1 MKLLSGLKMTEKN
14 IGTIFPNLEDFKQ
27 LAKTRRVIPVAIQLM
42 ADTYTPVGLYQTLTE
57 NKPATF
63 LLESAENGKNWS
75 RYSFIGVSSAAVL
88 REENGKGYWSGK
100 TPKGL
105 LNDKPI
111 WEVLTQALD
120 FLKTKAFETL
130 PPLTGGLVGYLSYDI
145 VRIFEKIPNQNPNE
159 TKVPDLF
166 FLLTTDFAVLDHSDG
181 TVWLIANAVNY
192 DGTDERVEEAYSD
205 CLNRIEQ
212 MRKKLDSSKALNSL
226 NIGTLPELNYER
238 RTHSDDYQKSVDKAI
253 EYIEKGDAFQIVL
266 SQRFEIDCS
275 KNGLDVYRILRNS
288 NPSPYMYY
296 LNFPSKD
303 LKNSEF
309 EIVGS
314 SPEALISIK
323 NRKALLHP
331 IAGTRPRAKTEVE
344 DEKLA
349 QDLLNDEKEKAEHL
363 MLVDLGRNDLGR
375 FCKPGSIEVTQFMQ
389 VEKYSHVMHLVST
402 ITGELNES
410 VTVLDALKATFPAGT
425 LSGAPKVRA
434 MEIIDELEPVTRGI
448 YGGALGY
455 FDFAGN
461 MDMAITIRTALIKD
475 KKAYVQAGAGVVA
488 DSAPE
493 NEDLEC
499 QNKAAVVLKAI
510 AISNT
515 LD

>member
-1 MKLLSGLKMTEKN
+1 MADKN
-14 IGTIFPNLEDFKQ
+14 IGSIFPNLEEFKE
-27 LAKTRRVIPVAIQLM
+27 LAKSRRVIPVAIQLM
-42 ADTYTPVGLYQTLTE
+42 ADTFTPVGLYQTLTE
-57 NKPATF
+57 NKPGTF

-75 RYSFIGVSSAAVL
+75 RYSFIGVSSSAVL

-100 TPKGL
+100 PPKGL
-105 LNDKPI
+105 INEKPI
-111 WEVLTQALD
+111 WEVLTQALQ
-120 FLKTKAFETL
+120 FLKTESFEAL

-145 VRIFEKIPNQNPNE
+145 VRVFEEIPDENPNE
-159 TKVPDLF
+159 TSVPDLF
-166 FLLTTDFAVLDHSDG
+166 LLLTTDFAVLDHSDG

-192 DGTDERVEEAYSD
+192 DGTSERVEEAYSD
-205 CLNRIEQ
+205 CVKRIEN
-212 MRKKLDSSKALNSL
+212 MRSKLEKVQGLNPL
-226 NIGTLPELNYER
+226 NFNQITELKYSR
-238 RTHSDDYQKSVDKAI
+238 RTESDEYRSAVRKAI
-253 EYIEKGDAFQIVL
+253 DYIEAGDAFQIVL
-266 SQRFEIDCS
+266 SQRFEIECN
-275 KNGLDVYRILRNS
+275 KNGLDIYRILRNS

-296 LNFPSKD
+296 INFPNKEFSKTD
-303 LKNSEF
+303 F

-323 NRKALLHP
+323 DRKALVHP
-331 IAGTRPRAKTEVE
+331 IAGTRPRAKNEIE

-349 QDLLNDEKEKAEHL
+349 TDLLNDEKEKAEHL

-375 FCKPGSIEVTQFMQ
+375 FCKPGSIEVVQFMQ

-410 VTVLDALKATFPAGT
+410 VTVLDALKSTFPAGT

-434 MEIIDELEPVTRGI
+434 MEIIDELEPVKRGI

-461 MDMAITIRTALIKD
+461 MDLAITIRTALIKD
-475 KKAYVQAGAGVVA
+475 NKAYVQAGAGIVA
-488 DSAPE
+488 DSIPE
-493 NEDLEC
+493 SEDLEC

>member
-1 MKLLSGLKMTEKN
+1 MNDKN
-14 IGTIFPNLEDFKQ
+14 IGIIFPNLEEFKD
-27 LAKTRRVIPVAIQLM
+27 LAKSRRVIPVAVQLM
-42 ADTYTPVGLYQTLTE
+42 ADTFTPVGLYQTLTE
-57 NKPATF
+57 NLPGTF

-75 RYSFIGVSSAAVL
+75 RYSFVGVSSAAVL
-88 REENGKGYWSGK
+88 REENGKGFWSGK

-105 LNDKPI
+105 INDEPI
-111 WEVLTQALD
+111 WEVLTQSLD
-120 FLKTKAFETL
+120 FLKTKNFEAL

-145 VRIFEKIPNQNPNE
+145 VRIFEKIPNKNPNE
-159 TKVPDLF
+159 TRVPDLF
-166 FLLTTDFAVLDHSDG
+166 LLLTTDFAVLDHSDA

-192 DGTDERVEEAYSD
+192 DGTDQRVEEAYAD
-205 CLNRIEQ
+205 CIDRIEK
-212 MRKKLDSSKALNSL
+212 MRVKLASTKSL
-226 NIGTLPELNYER
+226 NPLNVGFVSDLKYER
-238 RTHSDDYQKSVDKAI
+238 RTKSDEYQKSVKKAI
-253 EYIEKGDAFQIVL
+253 EYIEAGDAFQIVL
-266 SQRFEIDCS
+266 SQRFEIDCKKS
-275 KNGLDVYRILRNS
+275 GLDIYRILRNS

-296 LNFPSKD
+296 INFPSKD
-303 LKNSEF
+303 FKTSEF

-323 NRKALLHP
+323 NRQALIHP
-331 IAGTRPRAKTEVE
+331 IAGTRPRAKNEIE

-349 QDLLNDEKEKAEHL
+349 NDLLNDEKEKAEHL

-402 ITGELNES
+402 ITGELNDS
-410 VTVLDALKATFPAGT
+410 VTVLDALKSTFPAGT

-475 KKAYVQAGAGVVA
+475 KRAYVQAGAGVVA
-488 DSAPE
+488 DSTPE

>member
-1 MKLLSGLKMTEKN
+1 MKLLYGQKMVNQN
-14 IGTIFPNLEDFKQ
+14 IGKIFPDLENFKD
-27 LAKTRRVIPVAIQLM
+27 LAKTRRVIPVAIQLI
-42 ADTYTPVGLYQTLTE
+42 ADTFTPVGLYQTLTE
-57 NKPATF
+57 NKPGTF

-88 REENGKGYWSGK
+88 REENGSGYWTGK
-100 TPKGL
+100 PPKGL

-111 WEVLTQALD
+111 WEVLSQSLD
-120 FLKTKAFETL
+120 FLKTKAVDNL

-145 VRIFEKIPNQNPNE
+145 VRIFEKIPSNNPNE
-159 TKVPDLF
+159 TQVPDLF
-166 FLLTTDFAVLDHSDG
+166 LLLTTDFAVLDHAYG

-192 DGTDERVEEAYSD
+192 DGTDERVEEAYED
-205 CLNRIEQ
+205 CVKRIEE
-212 MRKKLDSSKALNSL
+212 MRSKLNKVQPLKSL
-226 NIGTLPELNYER
+226 NFNAVPDLKYER
-238 RTHSDDYQKSVDKAI
+238 KTNSENYQKSVKKAI
-253 EYIEKGDAFQIVL
+253 EYIEAGDAFQIVL
-266 SQRFEIDCS
+266 SQRFDIDCKKS
-275 KNGLDVYRILRNS
+275 GLDVYRVLRNS

-303 LKNSEF
+303 LKSSEF

-314 SPEALISIK
+314 SPEALITIK
-323 NRKALLHP
+323 DRKALLHP
-331 IAGTRPRAKTEVE
+331 IAGTRPRAQNLIE

-349 QDLLNDEKEKAEHL
+349 MDLLNDEKEKAEHL

-375 FCKPGSIEVTQFMQ
+375 FCKPGSIEVVQFMQ
-389 VEKYSHVMHLVST
+389 VEKYSHVLHLVST

-410 VTVLDALKATFPAGT
+410 VTVLDALKSTFPAGT

-434 MEIIDELEPVTRGI
+434 MEIIDELEPVSRGV

-461 MDMAITIRTALIKD
+461 MDMAITIRTALIKQNR
-475 KKAYVQAGAGVVA
+475 AFVQAGAGVVA
-488 DSAPE
+488 DSVAE
-493 NEDLEC
+493 HEDMEC